1 MQKLF
6 LALSTLLVA
15 DVLAQ
20 FYFAG
25 VGAFHLP
32 ADHEALSCTLRTP
45 SSSKCSRC

>member
-32 ADHEALSCTLRTP
+32 PTTRPSACTRRTP